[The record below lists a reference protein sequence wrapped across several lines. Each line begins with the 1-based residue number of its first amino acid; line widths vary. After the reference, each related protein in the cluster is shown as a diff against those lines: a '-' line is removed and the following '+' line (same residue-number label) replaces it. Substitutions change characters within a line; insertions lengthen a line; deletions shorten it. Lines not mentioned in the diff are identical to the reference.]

1 MVNRIQ
7 KRAGCAEKGWN
18 TMRIVV
24 TGATSFLGSAL
35 VRRLLS
41 DGHTVCAVIRPGS
54 VNRGN
59 LPQGVGRL
67 SVIECDLQDLERL
80 SDAVKE
86 PCDGFVHLGWGGSG
100 SGCRNQ
106 EDLQSASVKAA
117 MKALEGARA
126 LGCRR
131 FLFGGSQAEYG
142 MCTGPMREE
151 SVCAPT
157 SAYGRAK
164 LEVYRQASVQC
175 RQWREAKAA
184 DMEYV
189 HVRIFSVYGPG
200 DHPWTLVNSCLETF
214 SSGGHMELSPCTQLW
229 NFLYIDDLADGLER
243 LITHPGRLCADGL
256 YNVAGDASQTRP
268 LREYVEEMYRICGEK
283 GSFSYGKRPPNA
295 EGLVNLI
302 PDIRRMQEGLD
313 WHPGVAFSE
322 GICRILEEN
331 KGKNGRRT

>member
-1 MVNRIQ
+1 
-7 KRAGCAEKGWN
+7 
-18 TMRIVV
+18 MRIVI

-35 VRRLLS
+35 ARRLLNN
-41 DGHTVCAVIRPGS
+41 GHTVCAVIRPGS
-54 VNRGN
+54 INRGK
-59 LPQGVGRL
+59 LPEDAGQL
-67 SVIECDLQDLERL
+67 SVIECDLQDLDRL

-86 PCDGFVHLGWGGSG
+86 SYDGFVHLGWGGSG

-106 EDLQSASVKAA
+106 EDLQSANVAAA

-126 LGCRR
+126 LGCKR

-151 SVCAPT
+151 ISCAPT

-164 LEVYRQASVQC
+164 LEVYRQASAQC
-175 RQWREAKAA
+175 RQWREAKIA

-229 NFLYIDDLADGLER
+229 NFLYINDLTDGLER
-243 LITHPGRLCADGL
+243 LITHPDRLYADGL
-256 YNVAGDASQTRP
+256 YNLAGDASQTRP
-268 LREYVEEMYRICGEK
+268 LREYVEEMYRLCGKK

-313 WHPGVAFSE
+313 WHPGVTFSE
-322 GICRILEEN
+322 GVCRILEEN